1 MNIAGALELM
11 DNNPMTFFLQGL
23 ESVTHIRGDLI
34 ISSNDGMT
42 LLEGLEGVAR
52 ILAAT

>member
-1 MNIAGALELM
+1 MNIAGALELI
-11 DNNPMTFFLQGL
+11 DNNPMTFLQGL
-23 ESVTHIRGDLI
+23 ESVTHLRGDLI